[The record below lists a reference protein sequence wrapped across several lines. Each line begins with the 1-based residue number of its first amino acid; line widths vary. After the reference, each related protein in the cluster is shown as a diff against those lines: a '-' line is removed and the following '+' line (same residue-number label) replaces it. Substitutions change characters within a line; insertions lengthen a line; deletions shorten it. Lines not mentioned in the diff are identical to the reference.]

1 MQIMQSANVIT
12 SLLAF
17 GFSVTLSLAQPS
29 FDWLEGQWKQ
39 KGKSAYEVWKK
50 GKNEN
55 LWEGVAF
62 KILPTGDTLVTEEI
76 KIIRQSSSYA
86 YVPDVAGNQ
95 GPVRFLITGHSEAG
109 FVAENPAHDFPTK
122 IEYVFFK
129 SENRMQATISG
140 NGKSIDFHFEK
151 VTSAKN

>member
-1 MQIMQSANVIT
+1 MQSANIIT

-17 GFSVTLSLAQPS
+17 GFSVTLSFAQPS

-39 KGKSAYEVWKK
+39 KNKPAYEVWKK
-50 GKNEN
+50 GQHEN

-62 KILPTGDTLVTEEI
+62 NILPTGDTLVTEEI
-76 KIIRQSSSYA
+76 KIIRQGSSYA

-95 GPVRFLITGHSEAG
+95 GPVQFWITGHSEAG
-109 FVAENPAHDFPTK
+109 FVAENPHHDFPTK
-122 IEYVFFK
+122 IEYVFFTN
-129 SENRMQATISG
+129 ENRMKATISD

-151 VTSAKN
+151 VTSPRN